1 MGSIVIIGNGIAGIT
16 AARHIRKKS
25 DQKIIVISAESK
37 YFFSRT
43 ALMYVFMGHLK
54 FEHTQPYE
62 NWFWKKNRIELI
74 QETVVDIDT
83 AKSIVQ
89 LKTGEKISFH
99 KLILALGSK
108 PNKLSIPGATL
119 KGVQPLYSKQ
129 HLDLLEEQ
137 CKTTQRAII
146 IGGGLIGIELAEMLH
161 SRGIEVHM
169 VIREQ
174 SFWDIVLPAEESRMI
189 TEHIKKHKIHLH
201 PGKVVTAI
209 NGDSVVQSVT
219 LDDGSNLA
227 AELVG
232 ITIGVSPNIGL
243 LKSSIIETDR
253 GVLVNEFLE
262 TNIKNIYAIGDC
274 AQLRN
279 PTVGR
284 KAIEP
289 VWYTGRLMGET
300 IAETITA
307 QEIRYNPGIW
317 FNSAKFFDIE
327 YQTYGTVPNTT
338 TPEYASFYW
347 EDRKNEKAFRVVY
360 NKAKEVV
367 GINSLGI
374 RIRHEVANAWIK
386 NKLKIEDAML
396 QLSELN
402 FDQEFTKKFEQEIN
416 LNPITI

>member
-43 ALMYVFMGHLK
+43 ALMYVFMGQLK

-62 NWFWKKNRIELI
+62 DWFWKKNRIELI
-74 QETVVDIDT
+74 QDTVVNIDT
-83 AKSIVQ
+83 AKSMVRLQ
-89 LKTGEKISFH
+89 NGEKFKFS

-108 PNKLSIPGATL
+108 PNDLPILGATL

-129 HLDLLEEQ
+129 HLELLEQ
-137 CKTTQRAII
+137 QSKTARQAVI

-161 SRGIEVHM
+161 SRGIEAHM

-174 SFWDIVLPAEESRMI
+174 SFWDIVLPPEESKMI
-189 TEHIKKHKIHLH
+189 TQHIKNHEIHLH
-201 PGKVVTAI
+201 LGKTVNAI
-209 NGDSVVQSVT
+209 NGDSAVESIT
-219 LDDGSNLA
+219 LDDGSQLKA
-227 AELVG
+227 DLVG
-232 ITIGVSPNIGL
+232 VTIGVSPNIAL
-243 LKSSIIETDR
+243 IKPSNIETDR
-253 GVLVNEFLE
+253 GILVNEYLE
-262 TNIKNIYAIGDC
+262 TNIDNIYAIGDC

-279 PTVGR
+279 PPKGR

-289 VWYTGRLMGET
+289 VWYTGRMMGET
-300 IAETITA
+300 IAETLTS
-307 QEIRYNPGIW
+307 QPTPYNPGIW

-338 TPEYASFYW
+338 TPEYESLYW
-347 EDRKNEKAFRVVY
+347 EDRKDERALRIVY

-367 GINSLGI
+367 GVNSLGI
-374 RIRHEVANAWIK
+374 RIRHEVADAWITHK
-386 NKLKIEDAML
+386 IKIEDAML
-396 QLSELN
+396 KLSALN
-402 FDQEFTKKFEQEIN
+402 FEQEFAKKFEREIN
-416 LNPITI
+416 LNPTTI